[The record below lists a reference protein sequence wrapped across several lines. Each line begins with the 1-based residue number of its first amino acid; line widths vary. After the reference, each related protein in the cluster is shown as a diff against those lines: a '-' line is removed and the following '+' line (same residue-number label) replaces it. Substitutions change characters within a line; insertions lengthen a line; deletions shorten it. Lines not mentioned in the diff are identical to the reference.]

1 MKIMYYDLKCPCQIS
16 KLQQIFFVCKS
27 HGHIFY
33 YICPHLNYTL
43 TLHKPDI
50 ANEKTLT
57 SFMYNYA
64 DIIHMSFLSQDIT
77 FSPYKGM
84 HGYDNVNPEMRG
96 IFRAVGPGDKK

>member
-1 MKIMYYDLKCPCQIS
+1 MTLSVHARFQSYS
-16 KLQQIFFVCKS
+16 RFFCVCKS

-96 IFRAVGPGDKK
+96 IFRAVGPGDEK

>member
-1 MKIMYYDLKCPCQIS
+1 MTFKFPCQIS

-33 YICPHLNYTL
+33 YICPHLNYTP

-50 ANEKTLT
+50 ANGKTKT

-77 FSPYKGM
+77 FLSYKGM
-84 HGYDNVNPEMRG
+84 HGYDNLNPDMRG